1 MKVKDK
7 TDLKRVYVTHLKHK
21 VKTSYRTNI
30 SDIIVPEEVASWYD
44 DCEKVY
50 VKDGALILIISTG
63 DGETKELGFSLTHVV
78 KWEVVK
84 K

>member
-30 SDIIVPEEVASWYD
+30 ADMIVPEEFPSYYD

-63 DGETKELGFSLTHVV
+63 DGETKELGFSLSHIV
-78 KWEVVK
+78 KWEVI
-84 K
+84 